1 MSIKN
6 NKGFSL
12 VQILVITAAVSIAL
26 YSISE
31 SLIASKKQIIFLEQK
46 QDLVNY
52 ATVLDRVLSAN
63 SSCDWQLAGAST
75 LYPLDLS
82 NVSVSHPAQMS
93 QPINKL
99 YIGPDSNSLPV
110 FETGKDIPFSSHH
123 VKAQNLN
130 IINILPTTDFSYYTA
145 NAEFQMDSA
154 SLLRPVKNIVIPI
167 KFKVNL
173 DDQITAKRIES
184 CCTSSGCSPAAPDA
198 LTSLINN
205 TPQTIV
211 LSCVADNNT
220 SNTCT
225 RNILATTGLV
235 SIATLIVI
243 AA

>member
-1 MSIKN
+1 
-6 NKGFSL
+6 
-12 VQILVITAAVSIAL
+12 
-26 YSISE
+26 
-31 SLIASKKQIIFLEQK
+31 
-46 QDLVNY
+46 
-52 ATVLDRVLSAN
+52 
-63 SSCDWQLAGAST
+63 
-75 LYPLDLS
+75 
-82 NVSVSHPAQMS
+82 MS

-225 RNILATTGLV
+225 RNILATTGLGLAGIPAS
-235 SIATLIVI
+235 SIHLLFCNVDSYGDMGHNWNGIPPHTVTYDPATTELSLSISQ
-243 AA
+243 AAITIKVAIDTSPGGTSHIPNSFSCN